1 MKNLGESMT
10 DEEAEEVVREIDIN
24 GDGKI
29 DFKEFVKM
37 MTEKSTTD
45 DKK

>member
-1 MKNLGESMT
+1 MT

-37 MTEKSTTD
+37 MTEKGG
-45 DKK
+45 KKAEE

>member
-29 DFKEFVKM
+29 DF
-37 MTEKSTTD
+37 
-45 DKK
+45 